1 MIYTIVRR
9 TLLTFSLML
18 LVAMPCHAEK
28 QKQEELVSLNFVNAD
43 IQEVIRAISQI
54 SKKNFLVDPRVKG
67 TINIV
72 SATPVSPELG
82 YNILLSALRLQGYAA
97 VESNGVTQIIPEADA
112 KLHVDSL
119 ARGRGDKLITRV
131 FVLKYESASQMVNV
145 VRPMIAPNNV
155 VVAYPA
161 SNALVVTDYASSI
174 RRIEKLLETIDQPN
188 ADAPI
193 FIPVKHASAVDLAE
207 IISKLMPATAAK
219 QTGGDENQQFVLL
232 ADSRTNALLLR
243 SGNPGHITRVR
254 ELAARL
260 DSAAN
265 TPGNIHVVQL
275 KNANATKLAQTLSSI
290 LSGNTSAPS
299 APAVNVAGRALQ
311 AATTSAPS
319 GGGIIQ
325 ADASSNALIITA
337 SEPIYNNIRSVIE
350 KLDVRRPQVFVEALI
365 VEVTADK
372 AAEFGVQWQ
381 NLTGINKSGTNIIGG
396 TNFGTAGNIIGA
408 SGDVTSVGPGLNV
421 GIVNG
426 VTTLVDGTTILNLG
440 MLARAL
446 ETDTNANIL
455 SAPNLMTLD
464 NEEAKIVVGQNVPFI
479 TGQYAQTGSATTATP
494 FQTIERKDVGLTLK
508 IKPQIMQGGTV
519 KLQIYQEVSSVV
531 ASSTTTAGVITN
543 KRSIESNIL
552 VDENQIVVLGG
563 LIQDSVNDVS
573 SKTPLLGDIP
583 LLGNLFRYETRQ
595 HTKTNLMVF
604 IRPYIM
610 YESDGYRKLTK
621 ERYKQASD
629 IREGARMPDHWIL
642 PNDDKNKALLP
653 MPEDPVPLAAAS
665 APEATTSIP
674 DAVPAVAPASDA
686 ASAPVAAPSSA
697 DAASAPA
704 ASSSDRFM
712 LP

>member
-1 MIYTIVRR
+1 MRR
-9 TLLTFSLML
+9 TLLVFSLAL
-18 LVAMPCHAEK
+18 LIATPCHAEK
-28 QKQEELVSLNFVNAD
+28 QKEEELVSLNFVNAD

-72 SATPVSPELG
+72 SATPVSPALG
-82 YNILLSALRLQGYAA
+82 YDILLSALRLQGYAA
-97 VESNGVTQIIPEADA
+97 VEANGVTQIIPEADA

-119 ARGRGDKLITRV
+119 AQGRGDKLVTRV
-131 FVLKYESASQMVNV
+131 FVLKYESASQLVNV

-161 SNALVVTDYASSI
+161 SNALVITDYASSI
-174 RRIEKLLETIDQPN
+174 RRIEKLIDSIDQPS

-193 FIPVKHASAVDLAE
+193 LIPVQHASAVDLANV
-207 IISKLMPATAAK
+207 INKLMPEATAT
-219 QTGGDENQQFVLL
+219 QTGGDDNQRFVLL

-243 SGNPGHITRVR
+243 SGNPGRVARVR
-254 ELAARL
+254 ELVAKL

-275 KNANATKLAQTLSSI
+275 KNADATKLAQTLRSV
-290 LSGNTSAPS
+290 LSGDTSAPVANTPGNIQQTAS
-299 APAVNVAGRALQ
+299 A
-311 AATTSAPS
+311 APS

-325 ADASSNALIITA
+325 ADTSSNALIITA
-337 SEPIYNNIRSVIE
+337 SEPVYNNIRSVIE

-381 NLTGINKSGTNIIGG
+381 NLTGINKSGSNIIGG
-396 TNFGTAGNIIGA
+396 TNFGTTGNIIGA
-408 SGDVTSVGPGLNV
+408 SGDITTVGQGLNI
-421 GIVNG
+421 GLVNG

-479 TGQYAQTGSATTATP
+479 TGSYAQTGSSTTASP

-519 KLQIYQEVSSVV
+519 KLQVYQEVSSVV
-531 ASSTTTAGVITN
+531 ASATTSAGFITN

-610 YESDGYRKLTK
+610 YQSDGYRKLTD
-621 ERYKQASD
+621 ERYEQMSKLRQD
-629 IREGARMPDHWIL
+629 ARMPDHLIL
-642 PNDDKNKALLP
+642 PNDDRNKALP
-653 MPEDPVPLAAAS
+653 PANTEDKVPPVKAPAAETPLA
-665 APEATTSIP
+665 
-674 DAVPAVAPASDA
+674 DA
-686 ASAPVAAPSSA
+686 ASAPAATPTA

-704 ASSSDRFM
+704 ASTSIDP
-712 LP
+712 LNKEP